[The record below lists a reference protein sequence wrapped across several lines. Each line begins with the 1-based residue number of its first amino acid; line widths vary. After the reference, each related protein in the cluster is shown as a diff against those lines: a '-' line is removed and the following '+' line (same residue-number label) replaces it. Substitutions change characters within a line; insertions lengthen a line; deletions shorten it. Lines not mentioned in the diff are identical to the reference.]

1 MDSPDGWE
9 RRVVESNGVAIQ
21 TYRVGE
27 GDPIVLAHGYTDDA
41 RCLARVADDLAAD
54 HAVVL
59 YDARGH
65 GGSAAP
71 PDGYGI
77 EDRVADLLGV
87 LDAYGLED
95 PVLFGHSMGG
105 STVANFAA
113 RHSDRVRGLVLE
125 DPVGTL
131 GPPESTPEERAAG
144 MREQVADWDERGV
157 DDIAAEYEQYPEA
170 VARRIARARVILR
183 PEIAEIVRE
192 GFPLGSE
199 VYPRIEAPTLVL
211 KADADPADRAADLAL
226 ADELQDGRLV
236 HVHGAGH
243 TVFRDRFDAAL
254 AELRTF
260 LLRV

>member
-9 RRVVESNGVAIQ
+9 SRVVETNGVALQ
-21 TYRVGE
+21 TIRVGD

-41 RCLARVADDLAAD
+41 RCLARLADDLAAD
-54 HAVVL
+54 HEVVL

-65 GGSAAP
+65 GGSEAP

-77 EDRVADLLGV
+77 EDRVADLRGV
-87 LDAYGLED
+87 VDAYDLQD

-113 RHSDRVRGLVLE
+113 RHPDRTRGIVLE
-125 DPVGTL
+125 DPAGMLGT
-131 GPPESTPEERAAG
+131 PDDPSEERAAAV
-144 MREQVADWDERGV
+144 RDSIATWAERGG
-157 DDIAAEYEQYPEA
+157 DAIAADYDEYDET
-170 VARRIARARVILR
+170 VARRLADARLACR
-183 PEIAEIVRE
+183 PEIAEIARI
-192 GFPLGSE
+192 GYPHASE
-199 VYPRIEAPTLVL
+199 VYPRIEVPTLVL
-211 KADADPADRAADLAL
+211 KADADPDDRTADFAL